1 MLLDLDLETNG
12 RRMGAFVYRVDQTD
26 IVQPSP
32 GEREGGREGGREGAM
47 KNRNSFFSKWQQRS
61 LK

>member
-12 RRMGAFVYRVDQTD
+12 RRMGVFVYRVDQTD

-32 GEREGGREGGREGAM
+32 GEREGGTEGGREGELERR
-47 KNRNSFFSKWQQRS
+47 KIGTVFF
-61 LK
+61 L